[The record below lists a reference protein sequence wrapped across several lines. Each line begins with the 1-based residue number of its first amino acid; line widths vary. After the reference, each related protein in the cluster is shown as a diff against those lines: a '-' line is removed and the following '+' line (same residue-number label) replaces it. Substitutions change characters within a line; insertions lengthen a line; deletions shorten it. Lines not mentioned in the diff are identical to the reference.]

1 MDRSRSFSVGRA
13 WRGAPWRCAGFLGVV
28 TAGLANFGFA
38 QPPARNS
45 DKPGSAAAQ
54 PEPAPV
60 RSDSVSTTVDE
71 ADGDPSL
78 PRIVLLRGGRTVQ
91 GVVSRNGENYVVR
104 KSTGEMFV
112 PGAHVLFVGKDLRAV
127 HRHLHDTLPGEVPA
141 DEHFALAKWC
151 LEKQLL
157 SECRL
162 ELLEVL
168 RQDATRED
176 ARRMI
181 ARLDDVLVDPADKK
195 PALTAADAEKA
206 VLRAKY
212 GVSDLQSLGGLTRE
226 QSRVF
231 STRVLPILLNN
242 CSASGCHGGRGEDM
256 FRLER
261 LPVAESS
268 RKLTVGRNLERVLA
282 KVDRS
287 QPGTSLLLTAN
298 TGPHARAGRVVIAGP
313 KGIDQLRTVRE
324 WVESLSGSDFRP
336 KSPGLLSPD
345 GEALASHRST
355 EPGDSSEST
364 RPASPDPAS
373 PSRPGSSTVDYDAVD
388 YDAVALDSAKDA
400 EAALVAPPRKSPFD
414 PEEFNA
420 GRDVPR

>member
-1 MDRSRSFSVGRA
+1 MDRSRPFSVGRVL
-13 WRGAPWRCAGFLGVV
+13 RGGPWHGVACV
-28 TAGLANFGFA
+28 CMATAGLVNFGFA
-38 QPPARNS
+38 QPPAPDS
-45 DKPGSAAAQ
+45 SKPRAASVQ
-54 PEPAPV
+54 EPAAV
-60 RSDSVSTTVDE
+60 RPESESTTAEDAE
-71 ADGDPSL
+71 GDPSL

-104 KSTGEMFV
+104 KPTGEMFL

-127 HRHLHDTLPGEVPA
+127 HRHLHDTLPGQVPP

-168 RQDATRED
+168 RHDSTRED

-242 CSASGCHGGRGEDM
+242 CSASGCHGGRGDDG

-268 RKLTVGRNLERVLA
+268 RKLSVGRNLERVLA
-282 KVDRS
+282 KVDRG
-287 QPGTSLLLTAN
+287 QPGASLLLTAN
-298 TGPHARAGRVVIAGP
+298 TGPHARTGRVAIPGP
-313 KGIDQLRTVRE
+313 KGTEQLRTLRE
-324 WVESLSGSDFRP
+324 WVESLGGNDFRP
-336 KSPGLLSPD
+336 KSPGLLAPD

-355 EPGDSSEST
+355 EPVDSSGPTGLVSPRAESP
-364 RPASPDPAS
+364 RPAS
-373 PSRPGSSTVDYDAVD
+373 SSLDYDAVKI
-388 YDAVALDSAKDA
+388 DSAKDA
-400 EAALVAPPRKSPFD
+400 ESALLATPRKSPFD
-414 PEEFNA
+414 PAEFNA